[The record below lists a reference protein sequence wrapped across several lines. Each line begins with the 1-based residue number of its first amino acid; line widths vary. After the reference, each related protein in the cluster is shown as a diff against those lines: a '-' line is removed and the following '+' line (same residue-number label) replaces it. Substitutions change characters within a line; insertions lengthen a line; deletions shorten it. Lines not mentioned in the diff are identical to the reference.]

1 MVKKIWSLLLVSS
14 LVLAFSSASF
24 SVMKG
29 LEKESPDV
37 VKVGEGVEV
46 PAGQQVGSAVAVG
59 GPVTVRGH
67 VQKDAVA
74 VGGSVHLKNKSFVGG
89 NAVSVGGTVHKSSG
103 AVVKGDIT
111 EIPFS
116 SVLPKC
122 GPLSSQ
128 YLVGMLALLDA
139 LMFIWAVIL
148 AMVFVAFFT
157 SQMGR
162 VSVEMEKSPVKTFFI
177 GLLIALLVIPIG
189 LLLVFSIIG
198 IALIPL
204 WILALASAGLLGGF
218 SVAHLIGKKL
228 LYALRIYG
236 KSMMVETLAGVITLF
251 LLGMVPIL
259 GPLVKFVA
267 CMCGLGAVYN
277 TRFGTR

>member
-1 MVKKIWSLLLVSS
+1 MVKKIWSLLLVSL
-14 LVLAFSSASF
+14 LVLSFSSAGF
-24 SVMKG
+24 AVVQG
-29 LEKESPDV
+29 LEKGSSDV
-37 VKVGEGVEV
+37 VKVGQGVEV
-46 PAGQQVGSAVAVG
+46 PAGQQVGNAVAVG

-67 VQKDAVA
+67 VKKGAA
-74 VGGSVHLKNKSFVGG
+74 
-89 NAVSVGGTVHKSSG
+89 HKGPG
-103 AVVKGDIT
+103 AVVKGDIA
-111 EIPFS
+111 EISFPCA
-116 SVLPKC
+116 LPNC
-122 GPLSSQ
+122 GPISSQ

-157 SQMGR
+157 PQMGR
-162 VSVEMEKSPVKTFFI
+162 VSVEMEKSPVKTFLI
-177 GLLIALLVIPIG
+177 GLLIALLVVPIG

-204 WILALASAGLLGGF
+204 WILALAAAGLLGGF

-251 LLGMVPIL
+251 LLGMVPFL

-277 TRFGTR
+277 TRFGTK